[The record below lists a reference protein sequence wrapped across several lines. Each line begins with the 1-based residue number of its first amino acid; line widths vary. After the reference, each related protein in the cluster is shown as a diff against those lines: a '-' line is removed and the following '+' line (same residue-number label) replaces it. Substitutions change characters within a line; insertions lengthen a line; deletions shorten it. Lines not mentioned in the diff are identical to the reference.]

1 MTRVLA
7 LDVGTSSVRAATFDA
22 SGEATEIARREYPGD
37 LAHRSEQWE
46 TLLLILD
53 GLVGDAGRARRA
65 QDLRELRRG
74 RNEFLR
80 HRAANDLVFELE
92 AHAGLAWFNLDLDAC
107 KLAVSAGLFLVG
119 IVVRHDPGDLGLS
132 ELLCG
137 PRLDEAEP
145 AGVLRRVALKRFGVL
160 GPQCGEG
167 FLDGVG
173 LLDGVGE
180 RNKRMGVHALPVHEP
195 DLRCGL
201 VGADDD
207 EFRVARRLDH
217 GGDEVVVADA
227 VHDNGV
233 EIDDLLDV
241 VGPGLV
247 IAGVNLAR

>member
-1 MTRVLA
+1 MGDDVDPDTGLVAQHLQHRLGKGLFAEDHANLVA
-7 LDVGTSSVRAATFDA
+7 LQQLDHVAQLGGRRRQSVRRLDDA
-22 SGEATEIARREYPGD
+22 RH
-37 LAHRSEQWE
+37 LQSE
-46 TLLLILD
+46 LLEQ
-53 GLVGDAGRARRA
+53 V
-65 QDLRELRRG
+65 
-74 RNEFLR
+74 
-80 HRAANDLVFELE
+80 
-92 AHAGLAWFNLDLDAC
+92 
-107 KLAVSAGLFLVG
+107 AVT
-119 IVVRHDPGDLGLS
+119 VVHRHDPGDLGLS

-201 VGADDD
+201 VGADDN
-207 EFRVARRLDH
+207 EFRVAGRLDH